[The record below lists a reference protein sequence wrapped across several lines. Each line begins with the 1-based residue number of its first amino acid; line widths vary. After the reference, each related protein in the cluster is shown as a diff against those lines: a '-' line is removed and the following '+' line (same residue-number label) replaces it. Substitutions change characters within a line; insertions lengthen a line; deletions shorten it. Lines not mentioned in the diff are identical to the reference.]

1 MSYENFDEFLQE
13 EQITYQ
19 DFIEELSQTK
29 DSEIV
34 ETINQLKEGGIETID
49 GYVIINPNEEFSKSY
64 LAEENGKYTFKVK
77 EILTNKTYESSVEIS
92 NIDKSKLL
100 YSVKFNIGEVILV
113 DKEQNSTNFEEAY
126 IIYNGE
132 KIDVTDCIGNK
143 KDYPYL
149 DILLIALKLKEL
161 GKLENIDE
169 LSGTKQTLQI
179 VKDGVSYFG
188 YGLVAW
194 FL

>member
-34 ETINQLKEGGIETID
+34 EEINQLKEGGIETID

-132 KIDVTDCIGNK
+132 KIEVTDCIGNK

-179 VKDGVSYFG
+179 EKINNGRKYNV
-188 YGLVAW
+188 
-194 FL
+194 

>member
-34 ETINQLKEGGIETID
+34 EAINQLKEGGIETID

-113 DKEQNSTNFEEAY
+113 DKKQNSTNFEEAY

-194 FL
+194 PL

>member
-132 KIDVTDCIGNK
+132 KIEVTDCIGNK

-194 FL
+194 PL

>member
-34 ETINQLKEGGIETID
+34 EEINQLKEGGIETID

-132 KIDVTDCIGNK
+132 KIEVTDCIGNK